1 MHRVPFMANTGL
13 QTLEGAILNLE
24 ARGIRIM
31 CARRGERVRE
41 KFDKA
46 DILAAIEPEDHFG

>member
-24 ARGIRIM
+24 ARGIRI
-31 CARRGERVRE
+31 
-41 KFDKA
+41 
-46 DILAAIEPEDHFG
+46 ILCETSE